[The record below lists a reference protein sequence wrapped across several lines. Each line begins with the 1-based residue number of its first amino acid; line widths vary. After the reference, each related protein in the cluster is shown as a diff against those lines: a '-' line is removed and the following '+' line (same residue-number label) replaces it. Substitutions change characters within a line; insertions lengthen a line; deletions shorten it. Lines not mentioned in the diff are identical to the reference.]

1 MKNIYFLLFSGI
13 LFIASDF
20 NNVYWEMVFAFI
32 GGGGIGLALRQA
44 RKKGYNEGF
53 KDGRG
58 Y

>member
-1 MKNIYFLLFSGI
+1 MKNIYFLIFSGI
-13 LFIASDF
+13 FFMAADF
-20 NNVYWEMVFAFI
+20 DNFYLEMAFSFI

-44 RKKGYNEGF
+44 RKKGYREGF